1 MKIMYK
7 GYEIEVH
14 YKTTIQNVTMDF
26 SCSLEDFKLIIDK
39 LLFETLV
46 SDQIE
51 ELEKQFNVKVLF
63 DFERQEYVYKRFD
76 SEIEY
81 LTSCNSIEELKI
93 LLNN

>member
-1 MKIMYK
+1 M
-7 GYEIEVH
+7 EV
-14 YKTTIQNVTMDF
+14 F
-26 SCSLEDFKLIIDK
+26 FKLIIDK
-39 LLFETLV
+39 LLFESFV